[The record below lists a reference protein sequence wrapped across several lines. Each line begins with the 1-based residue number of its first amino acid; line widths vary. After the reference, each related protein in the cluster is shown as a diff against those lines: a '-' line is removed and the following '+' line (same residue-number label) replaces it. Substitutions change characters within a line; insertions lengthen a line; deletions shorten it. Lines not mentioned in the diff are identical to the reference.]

1 MTTTLEALLT
11 ELTKEVRVNT
21 ESYIKLETTL
31 KLELDGLRKDYRDV
45 KDSLNIINRTQTNH
59 SERLVAS
66 ETRIEDLQQLRRDL
80 TTLHGEHKTLFA
92 QVEANAPV
100 RTPWTAI
107 VSACVALGA
116 LAWTLFGK

>member
-11 ELTKEVRVNT
+11 DLTKEVRVNT

-45 KDSLNIINRTQTNH
+45 KDSLNIITRTQANQG
-59 SERLVAS
+59 ERLVAS

-80 TTLHGEHKTLFA
+80 TTLHGEHKTLSA
-92 QVEANAPV
+92 QVEAHAPV

-107 VSACVALGA
+107 VSALVALGA

>member
-1 MTTTLEALLT
+1 MTTALESLLT

-31 KLELDGLRKDYRDV
+31 KLELDGLREDYRDV
-45 KDSLNIINRTQTNH
+45 KDSLNIITRTQANH
-59 SERLVAS
+59 GERLVAS

-80 TTLHGEHKTLFA
+80 TTLHGEHKTLSA
-92 QVEANAPV
+92 QVESNAPV

-107 VSACVALGA
+107 VSALVALGA
-116 LAWTLFGK
+116 LTYAVLGK

>member
-1 MTTTLEALLT
+1 MSTALEALLT

-31 KLELDGLRKDYRDV
+31 KLELDGLREDYRDV
-45 KDSLNIINRTQTNH
+45 KDSLNIITRTQANH
-59 SERLVAS
+59 GERLVAS

-80 TTLHGEHKTLFA
+80 TTLHGEHKTLSA
-92 QVEANAPV
+92 QVEAHAPV